1 MADWDLRERS
11 TYALHNGVPDA
22 NGTGGEFSI
31 RGIAVLVD
39 DPQVRTIAAA
49 ATTYEP
55 ADRYI
60 LFGLTID
67 EARCGGYGDVELPQ
81 PSRWAAV

>member
-1 MADWDLRERS
+1 MADWS
-11 TYALHNGVPDA
+11 ALHNGVPDA

-31 RGIAVLVD
+31 RGTAVLVD
-39 DPQVRTIAAA
+39 DADVRAIAAA
-49 ATTYEP
+49 AAAYEP

-60 LFGLTID
+60 LFRLTID

-81 PSRWAAV
+81 PTRWAAV